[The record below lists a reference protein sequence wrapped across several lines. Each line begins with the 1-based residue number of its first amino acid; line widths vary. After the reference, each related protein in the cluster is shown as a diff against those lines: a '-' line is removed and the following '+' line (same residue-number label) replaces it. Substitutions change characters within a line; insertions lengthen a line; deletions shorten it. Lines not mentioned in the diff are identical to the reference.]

1 MTPPCG
7 IYSTSNSDFNELAFG
22 ETKADINRETGEKS
36 GETKGVR
43 SPMGE
48 GEEEEE
54 EEGVEGREGERPR
67 PVTDGQLL
75 PTINTI

>member
-1 MTPPCG
+1 MTARR
-7 IYSTSNSDFNELAFG
+7 IYPTSNSDFNELAFG

-36 GETKGVR
+36 GERDQGGER
-43 SPMGE
+43 SPRADGE
-48 GEEEEE
+48 GGA
-54 EEGVEGREGERPR
+54 EGGEGKRPR